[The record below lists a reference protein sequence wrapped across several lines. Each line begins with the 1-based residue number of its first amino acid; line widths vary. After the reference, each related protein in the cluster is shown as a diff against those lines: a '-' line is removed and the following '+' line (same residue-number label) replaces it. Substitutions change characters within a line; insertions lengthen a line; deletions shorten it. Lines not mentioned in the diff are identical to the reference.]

1 MTMLKIFQ
9 SKSIR
14 HDRVFKIVQFGN
26 KLKWVHKCV
35 ISYRYGWL
43 VNIGDKIYTDTWIP
57 QGDKQNNL
65 HLA

>member
-1 MTMLKIFQ
+1 MTE
-9 SKSIR
+9 S
-14 HDRVFKIVQFGN
+14 RVFKIVQFAN
-26 KLKWVHKCV
+26 KFKWVHKCV

-43 VNIGDKIYTDTWIP
+43 VNIDDKIYTDTWIP